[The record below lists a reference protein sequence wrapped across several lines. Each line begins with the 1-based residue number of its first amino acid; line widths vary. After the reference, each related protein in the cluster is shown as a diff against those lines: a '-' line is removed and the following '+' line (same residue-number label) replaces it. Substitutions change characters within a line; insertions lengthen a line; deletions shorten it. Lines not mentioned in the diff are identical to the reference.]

1 MSETK
6 KIRFTFIDALIVLVV
21 VAVIVFVGY
30 KFFGKEVAKNT
41 DASTTYKLS
50 FYIEEAPDFA
60 AANIEK
66 GCKVSDEAKKIPLGN
81 ASDVTIGDSV
91 FYTTNQDGDVIKSS
105 REGYNSIKITTEVQA
120 LETDH
125 GIKVDGTEYVVGH
138 SMTIYAGKAK
148 IYGRVSGIEKK

>member
-6 KIRFTFIDALIVLVV
+6 KTKFTFIDGLIVLIIVAV
-21 VAVIVFVGY
+21 VAFVGY
-30 KFFGKEVAKNT
+30 KFFGKEVVKT
-41 DASTTYKLS
+41 TEASDMYALS
-50 FYIEEAPDFA
+50 FYVEEAPDFA
-60 AANIEK
+60 AENIKE

-81 ASDVTIGDSV
+81 ATEVVIDDSV
-91 FYTTNQDGDVIKSS
+91 YYTTNNDGEVIKSS
-105 REGYNSIKITTEVQA
+105 RDGYNSIKITTEVNGT
-120 LETDH
+120 ETDH